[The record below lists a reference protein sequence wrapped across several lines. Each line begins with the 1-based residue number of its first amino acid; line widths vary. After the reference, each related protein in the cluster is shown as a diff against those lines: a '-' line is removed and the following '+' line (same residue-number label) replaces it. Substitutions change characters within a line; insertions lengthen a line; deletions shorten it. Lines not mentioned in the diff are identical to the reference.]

1 MRRYIT
7 GFALASLF
15 VLLQAAPATAA
26 IKMIEF
32 KSGTNL
38 LVCSNPKCVKTA
50 HVQRGETT
58 TYIVYGDNVD
68 WATSVAAGSGITVTP
83 SELGSAWVQ
92 DQVLGVTAPVLLGH
106 VTLKFTVDATAA
118 PGNRTVTINWRN
130 FNPFGNTGKETF
142 TITVLRNPDVTSVTP
157 TTVTSGRTTQLT
169 ISGSDLGA
177 AKISLQASATSM
189 PITSNTENRIV
200 VSGTWPTIFRQKT
213 DVLRIGQQAS
223 VLLSLKAADIV
234 ILPDTVVATY
244 LGCYVD
250 TATRVLNGYTFVST
264 TAMTNQLCQQTCKS
278 HGFKYAGT
286 EYANQC
292 FCGNTAPTQ
301 SAASQECGTSCS
313 GAPGEIC
320 GGTWRLSV
328 YRWP

>member
-15 VLLQAAPATAA
+15 VLLQAAPAAAA

-83 SELGSAWVQ
+83 SDKGTGLVQ
-92 DQVLGVTAPVLLGH
+92 DQILGVTGPVLLGH
-106 VTLKFTVDATAA
+106 VTLKFTVDATAT

-130 FNPFGNTGKETF
+130 LNPFGNTGTETF

-157 TTVTSGRTTQLT
+157 TTVTSGKTTELT

-189 PITSNTENRIV
+189 PITSNTETRIV
-200 VSGTWPTIFRQKT
+200 VSGTWPDSFRQKT
-213 DVLRIGQQAS
+213 DVLRIGQKAS
-223 VLLSLKAADIV
+223 VLLSVKAADIV
-234 ILPDTVVATY
+234 IMPDPEVATF

-250 TATRVLNGYTFVST
+250 TSARVLNGFTFGST
-264 TAMTNQLCQQTCKS
+264 TGMAQ
-278 HGFKYAGT
+278 G
-286 EYANQC
+286 
-292 FCGNTAPTQ
+292 
-301 SAASQECGTSCS
+301 
-313 GAPGEIC
+313 I
-320 GGTWRLSV
+320 
-328 YRWP
+328 